1 MRLSLR
7 PSARALSVFDID
19 YVQLRRQGIRAVLF
33 DLDRTLGPGK
43 PSALPHRSTALL
55 AHLLGEGFLVA
66 IVSNRRRRF
75 ADFSLDPHLR
85 EHVAVRFHAG
95 KPRPHTLRHVISSL
109 GISHEQVI
117 MIGDRWLTDVL
128 AAKTAG
134 TRSILVRPWKA
145 HRTGPDSGR
154 EGDAR
159 NG

>member
-19 YVQLRRQGIRAVLF
+19 FERLRREGVRAILF

-43 PSALPHRSTALL
+43 PSALPHRSTVLL
-55 AHLLGEGFLVA
+55 EHLLDEGFLVA

-75 ADFSLDPHLR
+75 ADFSLDPNLR
-85 EHVAVRFHAG
+85 ARVVVRFRAG